1 VSGTGV
7 ILLVFFLVG
16 IAAGIVMVIAM
27 SARRTGRPERQGG
40 ADEDAGGHSWPPE
53 PDVDE
58 PGDDL
63 GKPPWW
69 SARPDC

>member
-7 ILLVFFLVG
+7 ILLVFFAVG
-16 IAAGIVMVIAM
+16 IAVGIVVVIAM
-27 SARRTGRPERQGG
+27 SARRTDRQEREGG
-40 ADEDAGGHSWPPE
+40 ADEDAKGYYGPPE
-53 PDVDE
+53 PDEDG

-69 SARPDC
+69 SARRDY